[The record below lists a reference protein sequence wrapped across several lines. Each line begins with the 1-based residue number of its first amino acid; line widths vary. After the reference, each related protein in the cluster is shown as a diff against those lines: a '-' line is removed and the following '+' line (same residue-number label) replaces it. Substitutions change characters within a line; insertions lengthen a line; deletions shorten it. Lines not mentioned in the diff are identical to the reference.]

1 LSNEEYQTDTKLKT
15 LNIAKYPFIQMDAQA
30 IQKQQVELQN
40 AIRLGDEVQKHTA
53 LREEDR
59 TKIRMHVSSLK
70 NQWQSLEERMHK
82 KVKRYM

>member
-1 LSNEEYQTDTKLKT
+1 MDIQT
-15 LNIAKYPFIQMDAQA
+15 
-30 IQKQQVELQN
+30 IQKKQVELQN
-40 AIRLGDEVQKHTA
+40 AIRLSDEVQKHTS

-82 KVKRYM
+82 KVKRFVDIEFAVFNALIT

>member
-1 LSNEEYQTDTKLKT
+1 
-15 LNIAKYPFIQMDAQA
+15 MDAQA

-82 KVKRYM
+82 KVKRYMHNSPLKMHPAYCIRVSLSHIL

>member
-1 LSNEEYQTDTKLKT
+1 LVASEQPSFRSHGNNILS
-15 LNIAKYPFIQMDAQA
+15 IQIDAQA

-82 KVKRYM
+82 KVKR